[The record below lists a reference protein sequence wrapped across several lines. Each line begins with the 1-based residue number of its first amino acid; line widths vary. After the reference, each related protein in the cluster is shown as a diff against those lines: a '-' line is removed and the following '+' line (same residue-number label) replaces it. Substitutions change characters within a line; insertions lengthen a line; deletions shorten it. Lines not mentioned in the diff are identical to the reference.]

1 VQNSHWKVGTIVLA
15 TIAMSWLTA
24 CGPAALEEK
33 RLADQC
39 NAVHGF
45 NTPEARGCQNVGV
58 DYLAMRDH

>member
-1 VQNSHWKVGTIVLA
+1 MQNSHWKVGTIVLA
-15 TIAMSWLTA
+15 TIVMSWLTA

-39 NAVHGF
+39 NSVYGF

>member
-15 TIAMSWLTA
+15 TIVMSWLTA

-39 NAVHGF
+39 NAVYGF
-45 NTPEARGCQNVGV
+45 NTTEARSCQDVGV
-58 DYLAMRDH
+58 NYLAMGDH

>member
-1 VQNSHWKVGTIVLA
+1 
-15 TIAMSWLTA
+15 MSWLTA

-39 NAVHGF
+39 NAVYGF